1 MQVAHFYR
9 IRLIGLLVGVII
21 VPAPARALL
30 TFDGGRD
37 RLFSTGSVS
46 MVYDSNITA
55 SRTGQADMIYS
66 GGAGLKYTRRAG
78 IISVDASAGIST
90 SHFGKSTGD
99 DFSDPH
105 FQGKFSAKDTRT
117 SADLTLSTA
126 RESQADLVA
135 GIRAVSW
142 NSEASFNTRYRVTD
156 RYSLASTFGTTWRN
170 FVTNTS
176 ALTNLKSYNAG
187 INLLYT
193 INSARDF
200 FVGYNFGLQE
210 TGRGLS
216 YYDHSLNVG
225 VEGKILP
232 KLDGSISVG
241 YELQDPHGST
251 DRSTGS
257 TTEAIALTW
266 NFSRRLK
273 ITGNL
278 SQNFSAIA
286 TNGSVNTLA
295 ASLDAAFSMT
305 PKTGLSGGVGSGY
318 TRFIDAASAGRRDI
332 YFTWNAGT
340 SYFINEHFTTS
351 LGYVYYQNWSTSSFS
366 DFIRHTIT
374 LALNLRF

>member
-1 MQVAHFYR
+1 MA
-9 IRLIGLLVGVII
+9 
-21 VPAPARALL
+21 
-30 TFDGGRD
+30 
-37 RLFSTGSVS
+37 
-46 MVYDSNITA
+46 YDSNITA
-55 SRTGQADMIYS
+55 SRNGQADMIYS
-66 GGAGLKYTRRAG
+66 GGVGLKYTRRAG

-105 FQGKFSAKDTRT
+105 FQGEFSAKDSRT
-117 SADLTLSTA
+117 SAVLTLSTA

-142 NSEASFNTRYRVTD
+142 NSAASFNTRYRVTE
-156 RYSLASTFGTTWRN
+156 RYSLASTFGTTWCN
-170 FVTNTS
+170 YVTNTS

-232 KLDGSISVG
+232 KLNGSISVG
-241 YELQDPHGST
+241 YELQDPHGSK

-266 NFSRRLK
+266 SFSRRLK
-273 ITGNL
+273 ITGDL
-278 SQNFSAIA
+278 SQNFSAIS

-295 ASLDAAFSMT
+295 TSLDAAFSMN
-305 PKTGLSGGVGSGY
+305 PKTSLSGGLGGGY

-340 SYFINEHFTTS
+340 GYTINSHFTTS